1 LVEENLTLYL
11 TSLQQMNFVN
21 QCLVFVQW
29 RIVVEE
35 TVLKI
40 NRVKKQSQYYLK
52 TAVLNIF
59 SHIKARV
66 ENSYSENWYEVFGKT
81 WHSRPEKYS

>member
-1 LVEENLTLYL
+1 
-11 TSLQQMNFVN
+11 MNFVN

-66 ENSYSENWYEVFGKT
+66 ENSYSENWYEVFGKRDILDLKNT
-81 WHSRPEKYS
+81 VKKLVKISNNG